1 MSACLRILPEVALA
15 PERRRRTEEHG
26 GRKDGRMS
34 STPEV
39 QTLLLS
45 VEPISTARDRAT
57 AALTDNDGN
66 D

>member
-1 MSACLRILPEVALA
+1 MAADIVR
-15 PERRRRTEEHG
+15 
-26 GRKDGRMS
+26 GRKDGGMS

-45 VEPISTARDRAT
+45 VEPLETARDRAT